1 MSCSDPL
8 KNIDAKE
15 ATYYTL
21 SNLYKYTH
29 DTNFHPHSKTDPF
42 GSTPDAI
49 LFKNINTNLDNLD
62 TTLDNLFIKDNI
74 KDNIYQNCAIQTNN
88 PWYTTSSDYTKCEIV
103 EDIQLDNKLKYN
115 ADKTIINL
123 NLKSNDKLKTAY
135 SPYFSNVNNA
145 YCENR
150 WYDWII
156 TPNYYLGNTYYKDT
170 SKFGEADVYK
180 CFKPC
185 PSDSIPYTT
194 AKRENKCIKKKYF
207 GNGIF
212 ANKLMFSPIGLINLI
227 GHVAFK
233 NIAAFQATENNDL
246 LYQLYKSVLYYNINN
261 KIDDKI
267 YKTNFIYN
275 DILLSHTNVKT
286 NIKAIYD
293 EFKKCIED
301 NILNDFDNSEN
312 QDYKYSNLLT
322 YKHRNF
328 NEDESELYTLKGLDV
343 CGALIP
349 PILHHTWILANI
361 FKPFQE
367 IDITTGNATKVGNTL
382 FKLLNNEFKDENK
395 ALRLKNIF
403 YKAVNICYDNKSNF
417 SINIIDKTKK
427 IINTYKDN
435 YNGLLKIY
443 IALRPFNTAPTDD
456 IINNTI
462 ENMYDTENII
472 IDNKYLLDHDLY
484 TVSINAIVDAKFNET
499 IIKSYIDDIK
509 YIKYGRY
516 FYAIEELEIPA
527 CGKGS
532 VYDNKVKTCQKI
544 VEKPIIDKNAP
555 VEDEMDTFNIS
566 EITKILSMFLQIIIV
581 IVILYIIYIFY
592 DIFGETIFTV
602 YNYIYMKFNEIFYN
616 TTVYLTTLGED
627 DAVYQKRKTDA
638 DYELANMQ
646 YKNLEQNKSKILTYM
661 KEHNIPIKED
671 I

>member
-1 MSCSDPL
+1 VGAES
-8 KNIDAKE
+8 
-15 ATYYTL
+15 Y
-21 SNLYKYTH
+21 
-29 DTNFHPHSKTDPF
+29 
-42 GSTPDAI
+42 AI
-49 LFKNINTNLDNLD
+49 FENINTNLDNLD
-62 TTLDNLFIKDNI
+62 TTKDNLFIKDNI
-74 KDNIYQNCAIQTNN
+74 KGNIYQNCAIQTNN

-135 SPYFSNVNNA
+135 SPYFSNVNTA

-185 PSDSIPYTT
+185 PSDSIPYITS
-194 AKRENKCIKKKYF
+194 KKENKCIKKKYF

-227 GHVAFK
+227 GH
-233 NIAAFQATENNDL
+233 AALKTDSSLNEKNDL
-246 LYQLYKSVLYYNINN
+246 LYQLYKSVLDYNI
-261 KIDDKI
+261 KKKMDDKI
-267 YKTNFIYN
+267 YKTNFIY
-275 DILLSHTNVKT
+275 DSILTYN
-286 NIKAIYD
+286 NIKEDIKTIYD

-301 NILNDFDNSEN
+301 NILNDFDYSEN

-328 NEDESELYTLKGLDV
+328 NEDESEMYTLKGLDV

-361 FKPFQE
+361 FKPFEE
-367 IDITTGNATKVGNTL
+367 INITDANGAKVNDTL
-382 FKLLNNEFKDENK
+382 YTLLKNKFDEHK

-427 IINTYKDN
+427 IINTYKDD
-435 YNGLLKIY
+435 YNGLLTHY
-443 IALRPFNTAPTDD
+443 LGLRPQITD
-456 IINNTI
+456 I
-462 ENMYDTENII
+462 YDTENII
-472 IDNKYLLDHDLY
+472 IDNKYYLDHELY
-484 TVSINAIVDAKFNET
+484 NTISTFKINDASK
-499 IIKSYIDDIK
+499 KLYIGDDNTK
-509 YIKYGRY
+509 YTKYGRY

-527 CGKGS
+527 CEKGY
-532 VYDNKVKTCQKI
+532 VFDDKVKTCQKI
-544 VEKPIIDKNAP
+544 VEEPIIDKNAP
-555 VEDEMDTFNIS
+555 VEDEMDTFNIP

-602 YNYIYMKFNEIFYN
+602 YNYVSMKSYEISYN
-616 TTVYLTTLGED
+616 TFAYLSTLGED
-627 DAVYQKRKTDA
+627 DVVYEKRKTDA
-638 DYELANMQ
+638 DYNLANMQ

-661 KEHNIPIKED
+661 KEHNIPIKQD

>member
-21 SNLYKYTH
+21 SNLYNYTVNI
-29 DTNFHPHSKTDPF
+29 NFKPISKSSPF
-42 GSTPDAI
+42 PVTPDKT

-62 TTLDNLFIKDNI
+62 STQDNLFIKDNI

-123 NLKSNDKLKTAY
+123 NLKSNDKLKSAY
-135 SPYFSNVNNA
+135 SSYFFNVNKA

-233 NIAAFQATENNDL
+233 NITLSVFQTTENNDL
-246 LYQLYKSVLYYNINN
+246 LYQLYKSVLNYNINN

-267 YKTNFIYN
+267 YRTNFIYN
-275 DILLSHTNVKT
+275 TILTYS
-286 NIKAIYD
+286 NIKEDIKTIYG

-367 IDITTGNATKVGNTL
+367 SDITDDNGAKVDNTL
-382 FKLLNNEFKDENK
+382 YKLLYNEFKDENK

-443 IALRPFNTAPTDD
+443 IALRPSNTTDD
-456 IINNTI
+456 IINDTI
-462 ENMYDTENII
+462 KNMYITENII
-472 IDNKYLLDHDLY
+472 MDNKYLLDHDLY
-484 TVSINAIVDAKFNET
+484 TVSIVTSSITEANK
-499 IIKSYIDDIK
+499 KKYIDDINK
-509 YIKYGRY
+509 YAKYGRY
-516 FYAIEELEIPA
+516 FYAIEELETPS
-527 CGKGS
+527 CEKGY

-544 VEKPIIDKNAP
+544 VEEPIIDKNAP
-555 VEDEMDTFNIS
+555 VEDEMDTFNIP

-602 YNYIYMKFNEIFYN
+602 YNYVSMKSYEIFYN
-616 TTVYLTTLGED
+616 TSAYLSTLGEAD
-627 DAVYQKRKTDA
+627 EVYEKLKTDA

-661 KEHNIPIKED
+661 KEHNIPIKQD

>member
-21 SNLYKYTH
+21 SNLHKYT
-29 DTNFHPHSKTDPF
+29 DNNFFKPNTKSSPF
-42 GSTPDAI
+42 PAEPNGA
-49 LFKNINTNLDNLD
+49 LFKNININLDNID
-62 TTLDNLFIKDNI
+62 TTQDNLFIKDNI

-135 SPYFSNVNNA
+135 SPYFSNVNKA

-233 NIAAFQATENNDL
+233 NITTSAFQTTENNDL
-246 LYQLYKSVLYYNINN
+246 LYQLYKSVLNYNINN
-261 KIDDKI
+261 KMDNKI

-275 DILLSHTNVKT
+275 TILLSHINVYT
-286 NIKAIYD
+286 NINAIYD

-367 IDITTGNATKVGNTL
+367 SDITDDNANKVDNTL
-382 FKLLNNEFKDENK
+382 YKLLYNEFKDENK

-427 IINTYKDN
+427 IINTYKGN
-435 YNGLLKIY
+435 YDGLLQIY
-443 IALRPFNTAPTDD
+443 IASRPSITNS
-456 IINNTI
+456 IINTTI
-462 ENMYDTENII
+462 ENMYITENII
-472 IDNKYLLDHDLY
+472 MDNKYLLDHDLY
-484 TVSINAIVDAKFNET
+484 TVSIATVVPVISEVNK
-499 IIKSYIDDIK
+499 KKYIDDINK

-516 FYAIEELEIPA
+516 FYAIEELETPS
-527 CGKGS
+527 CEKGY

-544 VEKPIIDKNAP
+544 VEEPIIDKNAP
-555 VEDEMDTFNIS
+555 VEDEIDAFNIP

-581 IVILYIIYIFY
+581 IVLLYIIYIFY

-602 YNYIYMKFNEIFYN
+602 YNYVRMKFAEITYN
-616 TTVYLTTLGED
+616 TYAYLTTLGEE
-627 DAVYQKRKTDA
+627 DAVYEKRKTDA

-661 KEHNIPIKED
+661 KEHNIPIKQD

>member
-21 SNLYKYTH
+21 SNLYTYTANP
-29 DTNFHPHSKTDPF
+29 NFDPVSKSSPF
-42 GSTPDAI
+42 KWPNDAI
-49 LFKNINTNLDNLD
+49 FSNINTNLDNLD

-74 KDNIYQNCAIQTNN
+74 KGNIYQNCAIQTNN

-123 NLKSNDKLKTAY
+123 NLKSNDKLKSAY
-135 SPYFSNVNNA
+135 SPYFYNVNTA

-233 NIAAFQATENNDL
+233 NITKPTFQTTENNDL
-246 LYQLYKSVLYYNINN
+246 LYQLYKSVLNYNINN
-261 KIDDKI
+261 KMDNKI

-286 NIKAIYD
+286 NINAIYD

-349 PILHHTWILANI
+349 PILHHTWVLANI

-367 IDITTGNATKVGNTL
+367 SDITNANYIKVYNTL
-382 FKLLNNEFKDENK
+382 YKLLYNEFKDENK

-443 IALRPFNTAPTDD
+443 IVLRPSNTIDD
-456 IINNTI
+456 IMI

-484 TVSINAIVDAKFNET
+484 TVSINPT
-499 IIKSYIDDIK
+499 ITDDKSKNIYIGDINK

-532 VYDNKVKTCQKI
+532 VFDDKVKTCQKI
-544 VEKPIIDKNAP
+544 VEEPIIDKNAP
-555 VEDEMDTFNIS
+555 VEDEMDTFNIP

-581 IVILYIIYIFY
+581 IVLLYIIYIFY

-602 YNYIYMKFNEIFYN
+602 YNYVSMKSYEIFYN
-616 TTVYLTTLGED
+616 TSAYLTTLGED
-627 DAVYQKRKTDA
+627 DAVYEKRKTDA

-661 KEHNIPIKED
+661 KEHNIPIKQD